1 MTESVKPEIEPGSEA
16 ATGIAIRTVP
26 DLLERLRG
34 TRASGQT
41 LWYRGQANYR
51 WGLKPRVARNR
62 GFLEGELDMLKQFRQ
77 DALPRVRERPW
88 TTWEWIFMA
97 QHYGLPTRLLD
108 WTENALIGLY
118 FAVEDDNADEDEPVD
133 GALFE
138 LDPAQLNKE
147 AFDDAPRVIMFD
159 EDKFLDGYLPGGIKG
174 PRQGPIA
181 AVAGRSF
188 DRIIAQVGTFTV
200 NHREHADLETVHGGS
215 CVRRMTVPATAKPH
229 LRAELAD
236 MNVNVSTV
244 YPDLGHLADHVKGL
258 YAT

>member
-1 MTESVKPEIEPGSEA
+1 MTDSGESQGDSDVRSVA
-16 ATGIAIRTVP
+16 
-26 DLLERLRG
+26 DLLDRLSG
-34 TRASGQT
+34 SRASGAT

-51 WGLKPRVARNR
+51 WGLQPRVARNS
-62 GFLEGELDMLKQFRQ
+62 GFIANELDMLKRFRQ

-108 WTENALIGLY
+108 WTENPLIGLY
-118 FAVEDDNADEDEPVD
+118 FAAEDDNADEDEPVD

-138 LDPAQLNKE
+138 LDPVQLNKA
-147 AFDDAPRVIMFD
+147 AFDEAPNVIMFD
-159 EDKFLDGYLPGGIKG
+159 EDEFLDDYLPGAPKG
-174 PRQGPIA
+174 PKLGPIA

-188 DRIIAQVGTFTV
+188 DRIIAQMGTFTV
-200 NHREHADLETVHGGS
+200 NHREHKDLEFVHDGS
-215 CVRRMTVPATAKPH
+215 CVRRVRVPATAKPH

-236 MNVNVSTV
+236 MNINASTV
-244 YPDLGHLADHVKGL
+244 YPDLWHLADHVKGL